1 MFNDYFIKSG
11 ARLKLAV
18 LSGKLF
24 SFWPLKIYLRKH
36 EKTMR
41 KVIKI
46 AAFSL
51 FGLMLPAANADEVAI
66 RQSMVKSMPSVKI
79 DTIKPSVIKGLYEV
93 IVGAN
98 IFYVSEDGKYLLQG
112 HLVDVAARKD
122 LTEEKLSGTRLQ
134 AIEKIGQQNMIVFEP
149 KASKYTVTIFTDID
163 CGYCRKLHS
172 EIDQY
177 LAQGIT
183 IQYLFFPR
191 AGKGS
196 DSYNKAVS
204 VWCAKDRNAALT
216 DAKKG
221 NTPAAKTC
229 DNPVDEHMQLG
240 ADFDVK
246 GTPMIV
252 TEKGNIYPGYLPAKQ
267 LVEALE
273 SEKNPK

>member
-1 MFNDYFIKSG
+1 M
-11 ARLKLAV
+11 A
-18 LSGKLF
+18 
-24 SFWPLKIYLRKH
+24 
-36 EKTMR
+36 
-41 KVIKI
+41 
-46 AAFSL
+46 
-51 FGLMLPAANADEVAI
+51 
-66 RQSMVKSMPSVKI
+66 KSMPSVKI
-79 DTIKPSVIKGLYEV
+79 DSVKPSEIKGLYEV

-112 HLVDVAARKD
+112 RLVDVAARKD
-122 LTEEKLSGTRLQ
+122 LTEEKLAGTRKQ
-134 AIEKIGQQNMIVFEP
+134 AIEKIGQENMIVFKP
-149 KASKYTVTIFTDID
+149 KIGKYTVTVFTDID

-221 NTPAAKTC
+221 NTPPAKTC

-273 SEKNPK
+273 SENNPK

>member
-1 MFNDYFIKSG
+1 
-11 ARLKLAV
+11 
-18 LSGKLF
+18 
-24 SFWPLKIYLRKH
+24 
-36 EKTMR
+36 MR
-41 KVIKI
+41 KVFMS
-46 AAFSL
+46 AALSL
-51 FGLMLPAANADEVAI
+51 FGLTLPTANADEAVI
-66 RQSMVKSMPSVKI
+66 RQAMTKSMPSVKI
-79 DTIKPSVIKGLYEV
+79 DSVKPSEVKGLYEV
-93 IVGAN
+93 MVGTN

-112 HLVDVAARKD
+112 RLVDMAAHKD
-122 LTEEKLSGTRLQ
+122 LTEEKLSGARKQ
-134 AIEKIGQQNMIVFEP
+134 AIEKIGQENMIVFKP
-149 KASKYTVTIFTDID
+149 KIGKYTVSVFTDID

-204 VWCAKDRNAALT
+204 VWCAKDRNAAFT

-229 DNPVDEHMQLG
+229 DNPVDKHMQLG

-267 LVEALE
+267 LFEALE
-273 SEKNPK
+273 SEKNPQ

>member
-1 MFNDYFIKSG
+1 
-11 ARLKLAV
+11 
-18 LSGKLF
+18 
-24 SFWPLKIYLRKH
+24 
-36 EKTMR
+36 MR

-46 AAFSL
+46 AAISL
-51 FGLMLPAANADEVAI
+51 FGLTLPAANADEATVKQALA
-66 RQSMVKSMPSVKI
+66 KSMPSMKI
-79 DTIKPSVIKGLYEV
+79 DSVIPSEIKGLYEV
-93 IVGAN
+93 TVGAN
-98 IFYVSEDGKYLLQG
+98 IFYVSDDGKYLLQG
-112 HLVDVAARKD
+112 RLVDVAARKD
-122 LTEEKLSGTRLQ
+122 LTEEKLSGTRKK
-134 AIEKIGQQNMIVFEP
+134 AIEKIGQENMIVFKP
-149 KASKYTVTIFTDID
+149 KISKYTVTVFTDID

-172 EIDQY
+172 EIEQY

-221 NTPAAKTC
+221 NTPEAKTC

-267 LVEALE
+267 LLEVLE
-273 SEKNPK
+273 SEKNPQ